1 MGYNPWG
8 CKESYTTEHSTATF
22 VETVREL
29 TLAHQV
35 TFISLNPVAISPA
48 YFISQWH
55 LVILTSFSSTLS
67 LVSDSTH
74 GFTTTSGHSFLA
86 SFVGLPA
93 STH

>member
-48 YFISQWH
+48 YFISQC
-55 LVILTSFSSTLS
+55 LNFLTCKIVVVIVVSVVQLLGRAS
-67 LVSDSTH
+67 L
-74 GFTTTSGHSFLA
+74 
-86 SFVGLPA
+86 
-93 STH
+93 